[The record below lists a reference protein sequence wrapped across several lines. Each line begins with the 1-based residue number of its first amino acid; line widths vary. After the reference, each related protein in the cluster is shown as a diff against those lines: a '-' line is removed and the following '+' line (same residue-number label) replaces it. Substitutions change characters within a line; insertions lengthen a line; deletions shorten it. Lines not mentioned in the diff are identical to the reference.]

1 MHLIKNVFN
10 GVKFPKLKMKEKKKK
25 EKEKKK
31 ELNPYKNRQK
41 CVNKK
46 ISTIKSYRKSLP

>member
-10 GVKFPKLKMKEKKKK
+10 GVKFPKLKMKKKQKK
-25 EKEKKK
+25 QNKK

-46 ISTIKSYRKSLP
+46 ISTIKSHRKSLP